1 MELKGKNV
9 FITGSTRGIG
19 LAMAHKFA
27 SLGANIILNGRREIG
42 EELISEF
49 SDYGVQVIPISGDVS
64 DSTDAKRMVEEAI
77 EKALAIDPNP
87 YVIGGGEIYAQALPF
102 ADVIELTRVDHIFPE
117 ADVFFPEF
125 NTEEWE
131 LVSSEPFEK
140 DEKHAYN
147 FTFEKYL
154 KR

>member
-1 MELKGKNV
+1 MLFRSQKDYIKE
-9 FITGSTRGIG
+9 GIIVVN
-19 LAMAHKFA
+19 
-27 SLGANIILNGRREIG
+27 SL
-42 EELISEF
+42 
-49 SDYGVQVIPISGDVS
+49 
-64 DSTDAKRMVEEAI
+64 EEAI
-77 EKALAIDPNP
+77 EKVLAIDPNP
-87 YVIGGGEIYAQALPF
+87 YVIGGGEIYAQTLPF
-102 ADVIELTRVDHIFPE
+102 ADVIELTRVDYIFPE

>member
-1 MELKGKNV
+1 MGRKTFETFPKPLPNRTHIV
-9 FITGSTRGIG
+9 ITRQKDYAKEGIIVVN
-19 LAMAHKFA
+19 
-27 SLGANIILNGRREIG
+27 SL
-42 EELISEF
+42 
-49 SDYGVQVIPISGDVS
+49 
-64 DSTDAKRMVEEAI
+64 EEAI
-77 EKALAIDPNP
+77 AKALVLDHNP
-87 YVIGGGEIYAQALPF
+87 YVIGGGEIYAQALPI
-102 ADVIELTRVDHIFPE
+102 ADVIELTRVHHTFPE

-140 DEKHAYN
+140 DERHAYN